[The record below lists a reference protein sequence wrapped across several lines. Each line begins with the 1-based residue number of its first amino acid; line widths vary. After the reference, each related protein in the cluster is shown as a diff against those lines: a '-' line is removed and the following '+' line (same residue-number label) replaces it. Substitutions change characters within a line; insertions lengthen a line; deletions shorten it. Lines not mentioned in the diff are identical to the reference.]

1 MSALTANADALM
13 AVLQPELER
22 LCKNAPQFGVLTL
35 RADIHDGDVG
45 RVSLG
50 IETARK
56 IAPRTAREGG
66 QQ

>member
-13 AVLQPELER
+13 AVLKPELER
-22 LCKNAPQFGVLTL
+22 LCRNAPQFGEISLT
-35 RADIHDGDVG
+35 ASIHDFDVG

-56 IAPRTAREGG
+56 IVPHAARGG
-66 QQ
+66 GL